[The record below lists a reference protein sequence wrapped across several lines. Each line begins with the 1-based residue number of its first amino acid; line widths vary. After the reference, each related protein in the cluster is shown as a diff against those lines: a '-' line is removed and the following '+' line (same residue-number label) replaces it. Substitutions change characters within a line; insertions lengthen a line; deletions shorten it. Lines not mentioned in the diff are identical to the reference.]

1 MELGHCARMEN
12 HSQWFSLLK
21 RMHAYGAALVT
32 DMYVLQ
38 SVRHIL
44 ENDFDI
50 LPSSFHKLTIVP
62 EVPEAYADS
71 CA

>member
-1 MELGHCARMEN
+1 M
-12 HSQWFSLLK
+12 
-21 RMHAYGAALVT
+21 VT

-50 LPSSFHKLTIVP
+50 WPFSFHKLTIVLK
-62 EVPEAYADS
+62 VPETYADL